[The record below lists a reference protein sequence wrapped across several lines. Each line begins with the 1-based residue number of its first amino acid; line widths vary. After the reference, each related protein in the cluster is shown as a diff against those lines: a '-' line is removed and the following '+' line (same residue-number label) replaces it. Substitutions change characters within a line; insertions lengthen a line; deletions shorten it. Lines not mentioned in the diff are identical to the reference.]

1 MLRELLNRLAR
12 FSRMPALRPRP
23 AASAIAA
30 AERLIDEGIRAEQEG
45 RLSDACELYRKAVAV
60 APGYAQAHLNL
71 GMGLEATGDIDAA
84 IGCHER
90 ALANDPV
97 NPYANYNLGRLLYTR
112 GALPRAEQLLRTA
125 LECKPDF
132 PEAHVVLSNVCDSQ
146 GNIAAAASALEDALR
161 QRPDYAGAL
170 RNYGMVLGRLA
181 RWAEAEAAWRRVVV
195 ADTTDADAFYYLGNA
210 LARQDKLD
218 DALGCYRRAIELR
231 SEFAEA
237 WCNLGNVLT
246 DRGLWDDALRCLTK
260 ALEIRPDFPDAL
272 VGLGNVHSG
281 RNRLEDAADC
291 YRKALALDP
300 GIPDAHVNLG
310 HVLKDQGRAQD
321 AFECYRAALA
331 LKADFAQARWSLAMC
346 RIPAVREANYDLNR
360 NRSEVAAEL
369 DSLDLWFDANRAAEG
384 FRAVGVQQPFWLAY
398 QEEDNRDLLQRYG
411 RLCARL
417 MARWQDQQGIRPV
430 ERRAPGAIRVG
441 IVSQYF
447 RDHSVWNA
455 IVKGWLQQL
464 DRERFSLAA
473 FCLGPDQDAETL
485 YARSRVA
492 RFELGTRG
500 LRQWVEAILDARPDV
515 LIYPEIGMDPMTVK
529 LASLRLAPVQVAA
542 WGHPETT
549 GLPTIDY
556 YLSGEVLEP
565 TDAQAHYSE
574 RLVALPHLGC
584 FVQPAKVETVAPDF
598 GEWGIEARTPL
609 LLCPGTPFKY
619 APQHDWVFPEI
630 ARRLGRCRFVFFTH
644 WTRGLSEKLRLRLAG
659 AFSRGGLDFDQYAA
673 FIPWQQ
679 KPAFYQLL
687 KRADV
692 FLDTIGFSG
701 FNTALQAVECGLPIV
716 TREGRFMRGRLASGI
731 LKRMGLPE
739 LVARSEEDYVALAVK
754 LARDTEY
761 RKHVRERIE
770 ASRHV
775 LFADLAPIRAME
787 DFLVKAIDGN

>member
-1 MLRELLNRLAR
+1 MRWLRDRLAR
-12 FSRMPALRPRP
+12 LGRAPAPP
-23 AASAIAA
+23 ARTRASAVHAA
-30 AERLIDEGIRAEQEG
+30 DRLIAEGNQAEKDGGLRE
-45 RLSDACELYRKAVAV
+45 ACEFYRKAVAA
-60 APGYAQAHLNL
+60 APGYGRAHLNL
-71 GMGLEATGDIDAA
+71 GIGLEAIGDTDGAFKSYDAA
-84 IGCHER
+84 
-90 ALANDPV
+90 LAYDPAD
-97 NPYANYNLGRLLYTR
+97 PYANYNLGKLLYMR
-112 GALPRAEQLLRTA
+112 GALPRAERLLRTA
-125 LECKPDF
+125 LERKPDF

-146 GNIAAAASALEDALR
+146 GNIAAAASALEEALR

-170 RNYGMVLGRLA
+170 RNYGIVLGRLA
-181 RWAEAEAAWRRVVV
+181 RWAEAEAALRRAVV
-195 ADTTDADAFYYLGNA
+195 ADTTDADAFYWLGNA
-210 LARQDKLD
+210 LARQDKPD

-246 DRGLWDDALRCLTK
+246 DRGLRDDALRCLTK

-272 VGLGNVHSG
+272 LGLGNVHAG

-321 AFECYRAALA
+321 ALECYGAALA
-331 LKADFAQARWSLAMC
+331 LKIDFAQARWSLAMC
-346 RIPAVREANYDLNR
+346 RIPAVREANDDLDR
-360 NRSEVAAEL
+360 IRSEVAAEL
-369 DSLDLWFDANRAAEG
+369 DSLDLWFDATRAAEG
-384 FRAVGVQQPFWLAY
+384 YTAVGVQQPFWLAY
-398 QEEDNRDLLQRYG
+398 QEENNRDLLQRYG

-430 ERRAPGAIRVG
+430 ERRGPGAIRVG

-455 IVKGWLQQL
+455 IVKGWFQKL
-464 DRERFSLAA
+464 DREHFSLAA

-485 YARSRVA
+485 YAKSRVA
-492 RFELGTRG
+492 RFELGAGG
-500 LRQWVEAILDARPDV
+500 LRQWVEAILDAQPDV

-529 LASLRLAPVQVAA
+529 LASLRLAPVQAAA

-556 YLSGEVLEP
+556 YLSGEDLEP
-565 TDAQAHYSE
+565 TGAQAHYSE

-584 FVQPAKVETVAPDF
+584 FVQPSKVETVAPDF

-619 APQHDWVFPEI
+619 APQHDWIFPEI

-659 AFSRGGLDFDQYAA
+659 AFSRSGLDFDQYAA
-673 FIPWQQ
+673 FISWQQ

-754 LARDTEY
+754 LALDTEY
-761 RKHVRERIE
+761 REHVRSRIA

-775 LFADLAPIRAME
+775 LFEDVGPIRALE
-787 DFLVKAIDGN
+787 AFLVEAASRS

>member
-1 MLRELLNRLAR
+1 MRWLRDRLAR
-12 FSRMPALRPRP
+12 LGRAPAPSARTP
-23 AASAIAA
+23 ASAVHAA
-30 AERLIDEGIRAEQEG
+30 DRLIAEGNQTEKDG
-45 RLSDACELYRKAVAV
+45 RLREACEFYREAVAA
-60 APGYAQAHLNL
+60 APGYGRAHLNL
-71 GMGLEATGDIDAA
+71 GIGLEAIGDADGAFKSYDAA
-84 IGCHER
+84 
-90 ALANDPV
+90 LAHDPAD
-97 NPYANYNLGRLLYTR
+97 PYANYNLGKLLYTR
-112 GALPRAEQLLRTA
+112 GALPRAERLLRTA
-125 LECKPDF
+125 LERKPDF

-170 RNYGMVLGRLA
+170 RNYGIVLGRLA
-181 RWAEAEAAWRRVVV
+181 RWAEAEVALRRAVV
-195 ADTTDADAFYYLGNA
+195 ADTTDADAFYWLGNA
-210 LARQDKLD
+210 LSRQDKLD

-231 SEFAEA
+231 PEFAEA

-246 DRGLWDDALRCLTK
+246 DRGLRDDALRCLTK

-272 VGLGNVHSG
+272 VGLGNVHTG
-281 RNRLEDAADC
+281 HNQLEDAADC

-300 GIPDAHVNLG
+300 GIPDAHLNLG
-310 HVLKDQGRAQD
+310 HVLKDQGRAQA

-331 LKADFAQARWSLAMC
+331 LKVDFAQARWSAAMC
-346 RIPAVREANYDLNR
+346 RIPALREANDDLDR
-360 NRSEVAAEL
+360 IRSEVAAEL
-369 DSLDLWFDANRAAEG
+369 DSLDLWFDATRAAEG

-398 QEEDNRDLLQRYG
+398 QEENNRDLLQRYG

-430 ERRAPGAIRVG
+430 ERRGPGTIRVG

-455 IVKGWLQQL
+455 IVKGWFQQL

-473 FCLGPDQDAETL
+473 FCLGSDQDAETL
-485 YARSRVA
+485 YARSRAA
-492 RFELGTRG
+492 RFEQGAGG
-500 LRQWVEAILDARPDV
+500 LRQWVEAILDAQPDV
-515 LIYPEIGMDPMTVK
+515 LIYPEIGMDPMTAR

-565 TDAQAHYSE
+565 TGAQAHYSE

-584 FVQPAKVETVAPDF
+584 FVQPSKVETVAPDF

-619 APQHDWVFPEI
+619 APQHDWIFPEI

-659 AFSRGGLDFDQYAA
+659 AFNRGGLAFDQYAA

-701 FNTALQAVECGLPIV
+701 FNTAVQAVECGVPIV

-731 LKRMGLPE
+731 LKQMGLSE
-739 LVARSEEDYVALAVK
+739 LIAHTEEDYVALAVK

-761 RKHVRERIE
+761 REHIHSRIA

-775 LFADLAPIRAME
+775 LFEDVAPIRALE
-787 DFLVKAIDGN
+787 DFLVKATVRC

>member
-1 MLRELLNRLAR
+1 MVRKLLNQLAR
-12 FSRMPALRPRP
+12 FGRLLASRPRP
-23 AASAIAA
+23 AAAASAA
-30 AERLIDEGIRAEQEG
+30 AERLIAEGNRAEQKG
-45 RLSDACELYRKAVAV
+45 RLSEACELYRKAVAV

-71 GMGLEATGDIDAA
+71 GIGLEAIGDTDAA
-84 IGCHER
+84 IGSHER
-90 ALANDPV
+90 AVANDPG
-97 NPYANYNLGRLLYTR
+97 NPYANYNLGRLLYKR
-112 GALPRAEQLLRTA
+112 GALPRAERLLRTA
-125 LECKPDF
+125 LERKPDF
-132 PEAHVVLSNVCDSQ
+132 PEAQVVLSNVCDSQ

-161 QRPDYAGAL
+161 LRPDYVGAL

-181 RWAEAEAAWRRVVV
+181 RWAESEAALRRVVV
-195 ADTTDADAFYYLGNA
+195 SETTDADAYYWLGNA
-210 LARQDKLD
+210 LARQDKPG

-231 SEFAEA
+231 PEFAEA
-237 WCNLGNVLT
+237 WCNLGKVFT
-246 DRGLWDDALRCLTK
+246 DRGQQDDALRCLTK
-260 ALEIRPDFPDAL
+260 ALEIRPGFTDAL

-281 RNRLEDAADC
+281 RNQLEDAADC
-291 YRKALALDP
+291 FRKALALDP

-310 HVLKDQGRAQD
+310 HVLKDQGRVQD
-321 AFECYRAALA
+321 ASACYRAALA
-331 LKADFAQARWSLAMC
+331 LRDDFAQARWSIAMC
-346 RIPAVREANYDLNR
+346 SIPAVREANDDLDR
-360 NRSEVAAEL
+360 IRFEVASEL
-369 DSLDLWFDANRAAEG
+369 DSLDGWFDATRAAEG

-417 MARWQDQQGIRPV
+417 MARWQDRQGFRPV
-430 ERRAPGAIRVG
+430 ERRHPGAIRVG

-447 RDHSVWNA
+447 REHSVWNA
-455 IVKGWLQQL
+455 IVKGWFQQL

-473 FCLGPDQDAETL
+473 FCLGPGQDAETI
-485 YARSRVA
+485 YARSRAA
-492 RFELGTRG
+492 RFEQGVGG
-500 LRQWVEAILDARPDV
+500 LRQWVEVILDAQPDV

-529 LASLRLAPVQVAA
+529 LASLRLAPVQAAA

-556 YLSGEVLEP
+556 YLSGEGLEP
-565 TDAQAHYSE
+565 SGAQANYTE

-584 FVQPAKVETVAPDF
+584 FVQSSTVESVAPDF

-619 APQHDWVFPEI
+619 APQHDWIFPEI
-630 ARRLGRCRFVFFTH
+630 ARRLGRCRFIFFTH
-644 WTRGLSEKLRLRLAG
+644 WTRGLSEKLRLRLAD

-673 FIPWQQ
+673 FIPWQP

-739 LVARSEEDYVALAVK
+739 LVVRSEEDYVTLAVK
-754 LARDTEY
+754 LARDAEY
-761 RKHVRERIE
+761 REHIRSRIA
-770 ASRHV
+770 ASRHA
-775 LFADLAPIRAME
+775 LYADFAPIRALE
-787 DFLVKAIDGN
+787 EFLVEATKRI